1 MITKRKTENRA
12 RLKHHIRL
20 TISGTSECPRLT
32 VFRSIKHVYV
42 QIVDDQA
49 GKTLVSVSD
58 LTKGVKEGLADAKG
72 QVVVARAVGKIAAR
86 EALAKNISRVVFDR
100 NGYLYHG
107 AVKALADGAREGGLK
122 F

>member
-12 RLKHHIRL
+12 RLKRHIRL
-20 TISGTSECPRLT
+20 TISGNSECPRLT
-32 VFRSIKHVYV
+32 VFRSLKHVYV

-49 GKTLVSVSD
+49 GKTLLSVSD
-58 LTKGVKEGLADAKG
+58 LSKGVKGSLADAKG
-72 QVVVARAVGKIAAR
+72 QVAVAKAVGKVAAR
-86 EALAKNISRVVFDR
+86 EALAKNISKVVFDR

>member
-1 MITKRKTENRA
+1 MITKRKNEHRA
-12 RLKHHIRL
+12 RLKRHIRL
-20 TISGTSECPRLT
+20 TLSGTAERPRMT
-32 VFRSIKHVYV
+32 VFRSLKHVYI

-58 LTKGVKEGLADAKG
+58 VSKAVRGTLGEAKG
-72 QVVVARAVGKIAAR
+72 QVAVAKAVGKLAAR
-86 EALAKNISRVVFDR
+86 EALAKNISTVVFDR

>member
-1 MITKRKTENRA
+1 MITKRKTEHRA
-12 RLKHHIRL
+12 RLKRHIRL
-20 TISGTSECPRLT
+20 RISGTPGCPRMT
-32 VFRSIKHVYV
+32 VFRSIKHVYI

-58 LTKGVKEGLADAKG
+58 LTKGVKEGLAEAKG
-72 QVVVARAVGKIAAR
+72 QVAVARVVGKIAAR
-86 EALAKNISRVVFDR
+86 EALAKNISKVVFDR